1 MLPPFARLF
10 VSSAGLLALAAG
22 LQPAPGTPRPTAHA
36 LDSLDVIP
44 GLAAT
49 LVAEA
54 PMLTNP
60 TNIDIDARGRIWV
73 IEGFNYRKFKP
84 KPLRPAGDRI
94 VILEDTTGDGVADKS
109 TVFYQGPDIDAAM
122 GIAVLGNK
130 VIVSAYRNIFVF
142 TDTDGDDKADK
153 KEVLF
158 TSIGQDH
165 DHSVHAFVFGPDGR
179 LYFNGGNETGA
190 LMDASGNVLVDLAG
204 NRIEQKNAPY
214 QEGMAFRL
222 EPDGSRVEVLGYNFR
237 NPYELAVD
245 PYGTVWQTDNDDD
258 GNRSTRLN
266 YVMEGGNFGYRDE
279 MTGAGWRT
287 PRIGMSAEIPRQHWH
302 SDDPGSVPNVR
313 INGAGSPSG
322 LTVYE
327 GSLLPERFRGMLLHA
342 EPGTGEVRAY
352 PVRADGAGY
361 ASEVGVPIVS
371 SSRDRM
377 FRPVDVATAPD
388 GSIVIADWYDAGVGG
403 HNMSDQTQGRIFRIA
418 PPGVRYTVP
427 PMNLTTPAGAA
438 RALASPNLAT
448 RYLAYQRLHEMGASA
463 EDILAGMYRGA
474 DQGDRARA
482 LWLLARIPGHG
493 MRHIG
498 LAARDSNP
506 DIRIVALRATRRIG
520 ADVIPIAEQL
530 AHDPSPAVRR
540 EVALSLRHNMSP
552 RAASLW
558 ADLAGQYDGRDRW
571 YLEALG
577 IAADRQW
584 DRFFGAW
591 LDKTPDPLATAAAR
605 DIVWRSRSPRALPLL
620 ERLAS
625 DNAVPANDRLRYFRA
640 LEFHDASGR
649 QSALLAIL
657 GNLPESSTDLIPAI
671 LARLDAKSTRS
682 NAVVQSALARTLA
695 SARGTTQFVQLVER
709 YDVRD
714 QLDELIRV
722 ALAKP
727 SETVGV
733 EAARL
738 ALAWG
743 GAPRFAAL
751 IGGRDESVSRRALT
765 VLGRN
770 FTPAVDSIV
779 VAVVMDRRRTVGL
792 RQWAVQAMGNGPAGT
807 QRLLR
812 IVQSNGLPADLKP
825 AAASVLFSSNAAVR
839 DSAAK
844 YLTPPSATTLDGKTL
859 PSLMTLA
866 ARTGDPADG
875 RVVFQRTCTSCHVA
889 QGTGIDFGPGLTE
902 IGDKLPKAGLYMA
915 ILDPSAG
922 VAFGYEGY
930 EVGTRDGQQLAGY
943 IASETDNELVLKMVG
958 GIERRVPKRSVVE
971 RKRMDGSLMPKGLER
986 ALTEAQLVNLV
997 EYLSTLRRAR

>member
-1 MLPPFARLF
+1 MIPPFARLF
-10 VSSAGLLALAAG
+10 VSSAGIIALTAS
-22 LQPAPGTPRPTAHA
+22 LQLAPGTTRPATRS
-36 LDSLDVIP
+36 LDSLDVLP

-54 PMLTNP
+54 PTLTNP

-73 IEGFNYRKFKP
+73 VEGFNYRKFKP
-84 KPLRPAGDRI
+84 KTLRPAGDRI

-109 TVFYQGPDIDAAM
+109 TVFYQGTDIDAAM

-130 VIVSAYRNIFVF
+130 VYVSAYRNIFVF
-142 TDTDGDDKADK
+142 TDTDGDDKADR

-190 LMDASGNVLVDLAG
+190 LMDATGKVLVDVAG

-245 PYGTVWQTDNDDD
+245 AYGTVWQTDNDDD

-279 MTGAGWRT
+279 MSGAGWRT
-287 PRIGMSAEIPRQHWH
+287 PRLGMSAEIPRQHWH

-327 GSLLPERFRGMLLHA
+327 GSLLPERFRGALLHA
-342 EPGTGEVRAY
+342 DAGTSEVRAY
-352 PVRADGAGY
+352 PVRADRAGY
-361 ASEVGVPIVS
+361 ASEVLPIVS
-371 SSRDRM
+371 SKRDRM

-403 HNMSDQTQGRIFRIA
+403 HNMSDQNQGRIIRIA

-427 PMNLTTPAGAA
+427 ALDLSTPAGAA

-448 RYLAYQRLHEMGASA
+448 QYLAYQRLYELGVGA
-463 EDILAGMYRGA
+463 ENVLAGMYRGA
-474 DQGDRARA
+474 DQGHRARA
-482 LWLLARIPGHG
+482 LWLLARIPGRG
-493 MRHIG
+493 MSHIM
-498 LAARDSNP
+498 LAARDTNP
-506 DIRIVALRATRRIG
+506 DIRIVALRAARRIG
-520 ADVIPIAEQL
+520 ADIIPIAEQL
-530 AHDPSPAVRR
+530 AHDLSPAVRR
-540 EVALSLRHNMSP
+540 EVALSLRHSTSP
-552 RAASLW
+552 RAALLW
-558 ADLAGQYDGRDRW
+558 AELAGQHDARDRW

-577 IAADRQW
+577 VAADRQW
-584 DRFFGAW
+584 DRFFDAW
-591 LDKTPDPLATAAAR
+591 LDKTLDPLASSAVR

-620 ERLAS
+620 EQLAS
-625 DNAVPANDRLRYFRA
+625 DNAVPVSERLRYFRA

-657 GNLPESSTDLIPAI
+657 ARLPDSSADFVPAI
-671 LARLDAKSTRS
+671 LARLDATSAKG
-682 NAVVQSALARTLA
+682 NAVVQSALTRTLA
-695 SARGTTQFVQLVER
+695 STRGTTQFVQLVEK

-714 QLDELIRV
+714 QQDELMRV
-722 ALAKP
+722 ALEKP
-727 SETVGV
+727 NETVGA
-733 EAARL
+733 ESARL

-743 GAPRFAAL
+743 GTSRFASL
-751 IGGRDESVSRRALT
+751 IAGRDERASRRALT

-779 VAVVMDRRRTVGL
+779 VGVVTNRRRAVGL
-792 RQWAVQAMGNGPAGT
+792 RQWAVQSMGNGPAGT

-812 IVQSNGLPADLKP
+812 LVQSNGLPTDMKP

-844 YLTPPSATTLDGKTL
+844 YLTPPSATTLDGKML

-875 RVVFQRTCTSCHVA
+875 RVVFQRACASCHLA
-889 QGTGIDFGPGLTE
+889 QGNGIDFGPGLTE

-930 EVGTRDGQQLAGY
+930 EVRTHDGQQLAGY
-943 IASETDNELVLKMVG
+943 IASETDTELVLKMAG
-958 GIERRVPKRSVVE
+958 GIERRVAKRSVVE

-997 EYLSTLRRAR
+997 EYLSTLRRTR